1 MGYEIEFKLID
12 IKDINKIQRIEEETD
27 SIFDKDAKIQCKRD
41 ITDEYCKNLMQEV
54 MTSISVTCAD
64 RYIGCTERIGHYEF
78 EIIKEQTKYTVIFQ
92 QDTYDSIIQLTVQIG
107 YRSLEDKEQI
117 ENQYDIFLEKLKFCI
132 KKHIVND
139 WKKCVWIRDAQSLSL
154 SKEVYS
160 EIYMAENEL
169 RAFISRVMIDKYGVE
184 WYDKPEFYKMSAS
197 IEKNANIMKRN
208 VPSFGDIDINLYTIT
223 LEDLMKT
230 VKTNVHSDSMPTEP
244 DIQKE
249 IKRRIFSTTKLD
261 KMQSTL
267 NYLKNKY
274 VKKYNV
280 WDKIFLPCIDDPDDF
295 QKLLNI
301 FIANRNHVAHNK
313 PLDESAK
320 NKMLQD
326 TQKFR
331 EYVSKAAKKFDNM
344 NISMEVEETLQ
355 AIEDQQEYE
364 RQSYKERVEW
374 DAGITIRNREEIL
387 ELFCETVDKVATSI
401 YENLY
406 FNEDLELNEEN
417 KLQDVQDDQILFTV
431 THAQSILLTIYMFV
445 DIDDSEGATSSLK
458 ITVVGRDDYT
468 VSEEYIEYTNGQAEY
483 NSEQTSYLPIVQDS
497 FDDGNVETI
506 SEDIENYF
514 QRVIEEFDTQ
524 GYSEEM
530 RAEDDWTADAADI
543 LEEQ

>member
-1 MGYEIEFKLID
+1 MAYEIEFKLID

-27 SIFDKDAKIQCKRD
+27 SIFGKDMKVQCKRD

-54 MTSISVTCAD
+54 MASMPVACAE

-78 EIIKEQTKYTVIFQ
+78 EIIKGQTKYAVIFQ
-92 QDTYDSIIQLTVQIG
+92 QDTYESIIQLTVQIG
-107 YRSLEDKEQI
+107 YKNIEDKEI
-117 ENQYDIFLEKLKFCI
+117 ENQYDTFLEKLKFCI
-132 KKHIVND
+132 KKHAVDD
-139 WKKCVWIRDAQSLSL
+139 WKKCVWISDAQSLSL
-154 SKEVYS
+154 SQEVYS

-169 RAFISRVMIDKYGVE
+169 RAFISKVMVDKYGVE
-184 WYDKPEFYKMSAS
+184 WYDKPEFYKMGES

-208 VPSFGDIDINLYTIT
+208 VPSFGDVDINIYTIT
-223 LEDLMKT
+223 LEKLMET
-230 VKTNVHSDSMPTEP
+230 VKTNVHSDLMPTDPE
-244 DIQKE
+244 IQKE
-249 IKRRIFSTTKLD
+249 IKRRIFSTTQLD
-261 KMQSTL
+261 KMQGTL

-274 VKKYNV
+274 TKKYNV

-295 QKLLNI
+295 QKILNI

-320 NKMLQD
+320 NKMLLD

-331 EYVSKAAKKFDNM
+331 KYVSNAIRKFDRM

-364 RQSYKERVEW
+364 RQSYKERIEW
-374 DAGITIRNREEIL
+374 EAGITIRNREEIV
-387 ELFCETVDKVATSI
+387 ELFCESVDKLATLLN
-401 YENLY
+401 ENLY

-417 KLQDVQDDQILFTV
+417 RLEDVQDEQMIFTV
-431 THAQSILLTIYMFV
+431 TYAQNILLTIYMLV
-445 DIDDSEGATSSLK
+445 NIDDSEGATSSLK

-468 VSEEYIEYTNGQAEY
+468 VSEEHIEYINGQAEY
-483 NSEQTSYLPIVQDS
+483 DSEQTSYLPIVQDS

-506 SEDIENYF
+506 SEDIEDYV
-514 QRVIEEFDTQ
+514 QRVMEEFDTQ
-524 GYSEEM
+524 GYSEEI
-530 RAEDDWTADAADI
+530 RAQDDWRADVADI